1 MYLVHCTIIPLM
13 KRRKELRVIRRRGR
27 IWLLEMSDVVQSEIV
42 QRQVQVHVQGQVQ
55 VQLCKYKCKFISISD
70 ASTWLPKKGKLKIDG
85 KSVWCGTENEEGEDE
100 DGDEDGVRIRK
111 RRIL

>member
-1 MYLVHCTIIPLM
+1 M
-13 KRRKELRVIRRRGR
+13 
-27 IWLLEMSDVVQSEIV
+27 
-42 QRQVQVHVQGQVQ
+42 
-55 VQLCKYKCKFISISD
+55 LCKVKLCKYNCARASASTVCKGKYKCKFISISD

>member
-1 MYLVHCTIIPLM
+1 M
-13 KRRKELRVIRRRGR
+13 
-27 IWLLEMSDVVQSEIV
+27 
-42 QRQVQVHVQGQVQ
+42 
-55 VQLCKYKCKFISISD
+55 LCKVKLCKGKYKCKFISISD

>member
-1 MYLVHCTIIPLM
+1 M
-13 KRRKELRVIRRRGR
+13 KKRKELRVIKRRGR

-42 QRQVQVHVQGQVQ
+42 QGQVQ
-55 VQLCKYKCKFISISD
+55 VQLCKGKYKSKFISISD

>member
-1 MYLVHCTIIPLM
+1 MH
-13 KRRKELRVIRRRGR
+13 
-27 IWLLEMSDVVQSEIV
+27 
-42 QRQVQVHVQGQVQ
+42 
-55 VQLCKYKCKFISISD
+55 VQLCKGKYKCKFISISD